1 MTVSVSV
8 WRDIREPITRRLL
21 FRYDPGRRLV
31 QIKRSGGDVVLI
43 DLEEL
48 DRETRPSLPTTDV
61 ER

>member
-1 MTVSVSV
+1 MTVSI
-8 WRDIREPITRRLL
+8 WRDVREPITGRLL
-21 FRYDPGRRLV
+21 FRYDRRRRLI
-31 QIKRSGGDVVLI
+31 QMKRSGGDVVLI

>member
-1 MTVSVSV
+1 MTISI
-8 WRDIREPITRRLL
+8 WRDIREPMTGRLL
-21 FRYDPGRRLV
+21 FRYDRRRRLI

>member
-1 MTVSVSV
+1 MTISV

-21 FRYDPGRRLV
+21 CRYDPARRLL
-31 QIKRSGGDVVLI
+31 QIKRSGGDVVLV

-48 DRETRPSLPTTDV
+48 DREARPSLPTTDV

>member
-1 MTVSVSV
+1 MTVSVWWDV
-8 WRDIREPITRRLL
+8 REPMTRRLL
-21 FRYDPGRRLV
+21 FRYDPRRRLI

-48 DRETRPSLPTTDV
+48 DRETRPSLLTTDV

>member
-1 MTVSVSV
+1 MTVSI
-8 WRDIREPITRRLL
+8 WRDIREPMTGRLL
-21 FRYDPGRRLV
+21 FRYDRRRRLI

>member
-1 MTVSVSV
+1 MTISI

-21 FRYDPGRRLV
+21 FRYDPCRRLI

-48 DRETRPSLPTTDV
+48 DREPRPSLPPVDT

>member
-1 MTVSVSV
+1 VTVSVSV

>member
-1 MTVSVSV
+1 MTVSVWWDV
-8 WRDIREPITRRLL
+8 REPITGRLL
-21 FRYDPGRRLV
+21 FRYDRRRRLI
-31 QIKRSGGDVVLI
+31 QMKRSGGDVVLI

>member
-1 MTVSVSV
+1 VTVSI
-8 WRDIREPITRRLL
+8 WRDVREPITGRLL
-21 FRYDPGRRLV
+21 FRYDRRRRFI
-31 QIKRSGGDVVLI
+31 QMKRSGGDVVLI

>member
-1 MTVSVSV
+1 
-8 WRDIREPITRRLL
+8 
-21 FRYDPGRRLV
+21 V

>member
-1 MTVSVSV
+1 MTISI
-8 WRDIREPITRRLL
+8 WRDIREPMTRRLL
-21 FRYDPGRRLV
+21 FRYDPRRRLV

-43 DLEEL
+43 DLDEL